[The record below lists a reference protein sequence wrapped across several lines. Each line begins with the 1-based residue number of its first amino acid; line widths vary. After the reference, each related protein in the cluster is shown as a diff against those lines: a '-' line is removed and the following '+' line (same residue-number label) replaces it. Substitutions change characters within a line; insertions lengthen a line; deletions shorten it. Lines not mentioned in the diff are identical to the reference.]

1 MAKVKSIKKNSN
13 LICKMLKNKHSHVK
27 VLQKRFHLNGQRTIG
42 FRPETHHQFN
52 LGVTEEQLN
61 KRVT

>member
-1 MAKVKSIKKNSN
+1 
-13 LICKMLKNKHSHVK
+13 MLKNKHSLVK